1 MAGLLH
7 GLKTTT
13 HHEAYSEFVQFF
25 PGTTLIEGVKWV
37 DNGRIIPSAGITA
50 GINTSLHAVAKLL
63 GEVINR
69 DTTMQMEYDF
79 VF

>member
-13 HHEAYSEFVQFF
+13 HHEAYSEFVQFL

-37 DNGRIIPSAGITA
+37 DNDRIIPSAGITA
-50 GINTSLHAVAKLL
+50 GINTSIACGSKTPGGSDKPGYDHANGV
-63 GEVINR
+63 
-69 DTTMQMEYDF
+69 
-79 VF
+79 